1 VASNM
6 HDVRYW
12 LARAEDARR
21 QAEEMTRPPARREML
36 QIAAGY
42 HRLAKH
48 AEERAIGKIERQ
60 SNCDGLSWVDH
71 GAISSDASK
80 KTHSSGHICN

>member
-1 VASNM
+1 MASNM

-21 QAEEMTRPPARREML
+21 QAEEMTHPPARREML

-48 AEERAIGKIERQ
+48 AEERAIGKIERRE
-60 SNCDGLSWVDH
+60 
-71 GAISSDASK
+71 
-80 KTHSSGHICN
+80 